1 MSMRAIEFVENWV
14 SENIAA
20 DGQEPASSGA
30 TASALAAQC
39 LAAATAAGILQS
51 EIEETFPPSWRAR
64 SRKPTREKQAPKMST
79 ATNVENIAA
88 AMTRHP
94 WLNLPMT
101 RADDTRGGCR
111 CRLDR
116 NL

>member
-30 TASALAAQC
+30 TASTLAAQC

-51 EIEETFPPSWRAR
+51 EIEETFDDLSAFMAGEIEEADAR
-64 SRKPTREKQAPKMST
+64 EASAED
-79 ATNVENIAA
+79 V
-88 AMTRHP
+88 
-94 WLNLPMT
+94 
-101 RADDTRGGCR
+101 
-111 CRLDR
+111 DR
-116 NL
+116 DEC

>member
-51 EIEETFPPSWRAR
+51 EIEETFDDLSAFMAGEIEEAEAR
-64 SRKPTREKQAPKMST
+64 E
-79 ATNVENIAA
+79 TNAEDGAG
-88 AMTRHP
+88 
-94 WLNLPMT
+94 
-101 RADDTRGGCR
+101 DDC
-111 CRLDR
+111 
-116 NL
+116 

>member
-30 TASALAAQC
+30 TATALAARC

-51 EIEETFPPSWRAR
+51 EIEETFDDLSAFMAGEIEEAN
-64 SRKPTREKQAPKMST
+64 TRE
-79 ATNVENIAA
+79 
-88 AMTRHP
+88 
-94 WLNLPMT
+94 
-101 RADDTRGGCR
+101 ADAEDGAGDDC
-111 CRLDR
+111 
-116 NL
+116 